1 MNPPPLRS
9 NSALKST
16 PVQNCKLLLT
26 ALLAGCLALSG
37 QAQID
42 GLALQSQVPTAS
54 VTVNPA
60 LDTQNN
66 WHIWLPGLG
75 GLSTA
80 AGHSAFTLSDA
91 LDGNFL
97 DIERVLGTLDGTNHL
112 WTETRVPV
120 FQGGF
125 RVRNLY
131 FRLGAAAVSESRL
144 AYPGELLELAWKGN
158 GHPDLIGRRLDFDG
172 FGVNAQGYTDVYL
185 GATANLME
193 GRLNFGGNLHL
204 LSGIGT
210 IYTQN
215 SRFGLTTD
223 ADDYTLTAD
232 GEFDLLVGGA
242 VSFDSTAVEFDA
254 ANIGPTGANRGL
266 AVDLGASFS
275 VADWTL
281 DASVM
286 NLGGIRWE
294 ENATQYTLTDAEFSF
309 SGFDLQEFVDNPDT
323 TEAVLNTVVDSLTTV
338 FSVDETQTSF
348 RTPTSSRVQVTLRR
362 SLWDGGQVYAGFNSV
377 RRFGEPFNGIHF
389 GASHQFGRVLT
400 LQAGAQWFEGDQVL
414 IGAGFALRAGPVL
427 LFAQSANIPA
437 LIRPENHKTWQGSF
451 GLVLAFGRPD
461 VGGTTTGTR

>member
-1 MNPPPLRS
+1 MNPLPLRS
-9 NSALKST
+9 SSARKST
-16 PVQNCKLLLT
+16 SVQNCKRFLT
-26 ALLAGCLALSG
+26 GLLAVCFACTA

-185 GATANLME
+185 GASANLME

-223 ADDYTLTAD
+223 AEDYTLTAD

-242 VSFDSTAVEFDA
+242 VLLDSNVVEFDA
-254 ANIGPTGANRGL
+254 ANIGSGVNLGL

-275 VADWTL
+275 LEDWTL

-294 ENATQYTLTDAEFSF
+294 ENATQYTLSGAEFSF
-309 SGFDLQEFVDNPDT
+309 SGFDLQEFIDNPDS

-338 FSVDETQTSF
+338 FSVDETPTSF
-348 RTPTSSRVQVTLRR
+348 RTPTSARVQVTVRR
-362 SLWDGGQVYAGFNSV
+362 SLWEGGQVYAGFNSV
-377 RRFGEPFNGIHF
+377 RRLGEPFNGMHF

-461 VGGTTTGTR
+461 VGGTTTGAR